1 MITSCPYRQSMLFH
15 GKHILESVQKK
26 LCPADTISVRE
37 VESMLTKNSAIHI
50 LDAANSILLY
60 EEDMQGMHMLLEE
73 LPEQDVIIGYR
84 RYINEIIRQCL
95 TRKTCSKTHPPVHKK
110 IRN

>member
-1 MITSCPYRQSMLFH
+1 MFR
-15 GKHILESVQKK
+15 KK
-26 LCPADTISVRE
+26 ICPADTITSKE

-50 LDAANSILLY
+50 IDAANSILLY
-60 EEDMQGMHMLLEE
+60 KEDMQGMHMLLQE

-95 TRKTCSKTHPPVHKK
+95 TKK
-110 IRN
+110 NMP